1 MKYYTFS
8 NGDKMPALGLGTWKS
23 QKGEVY
29 QAIHEAVKVGY
40 RHIDCAA
47 IYGNEPEIG
56 QAFSDLFKQ
65 GIVKREDLW
74 ITSKLWNSAHEEDRV
89 IPAFEK
95 TLADLQLDYLD
106 LYLVHWPVA
115 LKYGTGFPTSADEF
129 LSIDRV
135 PIEATW
141 KKKEKIQKSG
151 KARHIGVS
159 NFSVKK
165 LRTLLETCSFKPE
178 VNQVELHP
186 YLQQNAMLEFCNKEG
201 IVLTAYSPLGS
212 DLPKGNAPNIMNDP
226 IIMTIGQ
233 IHNAS
238 QAQVLI
244 SWAIQRGTSVI
255 PKSVNPERIKQN
267 FESANLKLTA
277 EEMKQIAR
285 LDKHLRYIAGG
296 LWCLPGSGITYETLW
311 DEKKLKGVQ
320 N

>member
-1 MKYYTFS
+1 MKYYSIS

-47 IYGNEPEIG
+47 IYGNEAEIG

-74 ITSKLWNSAHEEDRV
+74 ITSKLWNSAHEADRV
-89 IPAFEK
+89 IPAMQK
-95 TLADLQLDYLD
+95 TLSDLHLNYLD

-115 LKYGTGFPTSADEF
+115 LKHGTGFPTSADEF
-129 LSIDRV
+129 LSLDNV
-135 PIEATW
+135 PIPATW
-141 KKKEKIQKSG
+141 EKMEKIQQSG
-151 KARHIGVS
+151 KARHIGLS

-165 LRTLLETCSFKPE
+165 IKKLFETCSIRPE

-186 YLQQNAMLEFCNKEG
+186 YLQQNSMLEFCIKEG

-212 DLPKGNAPNIMNDP
+212 DLPKGDSPNIMNDP
-226 IIMTIGQ
+226 VITTIAQ
-233 IHNAS
+233 NHNAS
-238 QAQVLI
+238 QAQILI
-244 SWAIQRGTSVI
+244 AWAMQRGTSVI
-255 PKSVNPERIKQN
+255 PKSVKPERIRQN
-267 FESANLKLTA
+267 FESTNLKLTT
-277 EEMKQIAR
+277 EEMKQIAG

-296 LWCLPGSGITYETLW
+296 LWCMPGSGITYETLW
-311 DEKKLKGVQ
+311 DEKK
-320 N
+320 